1 MPHEQDETMR
11 HLRQLSPDIRQAA
24 RFLVVAARNAG
35 VPLKITSSIRTR
47 EEQRRLVAVGRSQTT
62 RSKHLIGQAF
72 DVDVLGFARDDVPLW
87 FWYELGTFAERLGFR
102 WGGRFS
108 SLKDFGHFENPYARV

>member
-1 MPHEQDETMR
+1 MR
-11 HLRQLSPDIRQAA
+11 HLRQLSPDIRPAA

-35 VPLKITSSIRTR
+35 VPLKITSSLRTR
-47 EEQRRLVAVGRSQTT
+47 EEQAALVRRGASQTL

-72 DVDVLGFARDDVPLW
+72 DVDVLGYRRDDVPLW

-102 WGGRFS
+102 WGGRFA
-108 SLKDFGHFENPYARV
+108 SLKDFGHFENPGARV